1 MLYRKLSPR
10 PPRLLLRIV
19 ATAGTGTL
27 LGIVAC
33 GTDSATFNGTL
44 ASPGPDA
51 AHVPSADDASIGMG
65 GFLGMAVGVVD
76 ASVLDDAGGDAA
88 DGARL
93 DDASPVKDSGEDAGS
108 DATKDA
114 SDDAQV
120 SDGAIKDAAD
130 EGDVLHCPPVCG
142 VVVHP

>member
-1 MLYRKLSPR
+1 MLYRKLPPR

-19 ATAGTGTL
+19 ATAGTGAL
-27 LGIVAC
+27 LGVVAC
-33 GTDSATFNGTL
+33 GTDSTTFNGTI

-51 AHVPSADDASIGMG
+51 TRAPPADDASIGMG
-65 GFLGMAVGVVD
+65 GFLGMAAGSVD
-76 ASVLDDAGGDAA
+76 ASVLDDTGGDAT

-93 DDASPVKDSGEDAGS
+93 DDASPVEDSGEDEGS
-108 DATKDA
+108 DQTQDA

-130 EGDVLHCPPVCG
+130 EGNVLHCPPICG